1 MSRLRSL
8 IFLSCLLVAFAG
20 CGDDEGDDLSG
31 NTSSTQPANSA
42 AAQRPASTGP
52 KLSEQETAL
61 MIAAAKG
68 DTATVKA
75 MLDAGVKVDTRD
87 PDGNAT
93 ALCHAAWFGHADT
106 AQLLIERGADV
117 NAKKSDG
124 TSVLRLATVR
134 GHNDLAEKLKKAG
147 AQ

>member
-1 MSRLRSL
+1 MSRLRNL

-20 CGDDEGDDLSG
+20 CESEEGGDLSG
-31 NTSSTQPANSA
+31 GNTQPANSTAPRPSSA
-42 AAQRPASTGP
+42 AARLPD
-52 KLSEQETAL
+52 QESAL

-68 DTATVKA
+68 DTKTVKDL
-75 MLDAGVKVDTRD
+75 LDKGVKVDTRD

-93 ALCHAAWFGHADT
+93 ALCHAAWFGHAET

-124 TSVLRLATVR
+124 TSVLTLAAAR
-134 GHNDLAEKLKKAG
+134 NHKDLVDMLKKAG